1 MEFFRQEY
9 RSRLPFPSLGDL
21 PNPEFESTSLALAG
35 RFYITELPEKPH
47 SSIYLFIYLNSLKI
61 CVFLRTIRVGL
72 GEYIKFDWRE
82 SRKVTSCLK
91 KQKDERLGWR

>member
-1 MEFFRQEY
+1 MSGGKTPWPVNWE
-9 RSRLPFPSLGDL
+9 LAAGW
-21 PNPEFESTSLALAG
+21 ESMKAAVEGT
-35 RFYITELPEKPH
+35 P
-47 SSIYLFIYLNSLKI
+47 
-61 CVFLRTIRVGL
+61 L